1 MTNLYLGDIAVQRG
15 HFEEA
20 LTYLRIAQK
29 GKLELPQI
37 HLLLGRCYRAQS
49 DLEGAKTE
57 FVAAIKDDPTAAPPH
72 YLLAQIYRAQHNT
85 EASAREL
92 AEYEDLLKNDSNQ
105 KQQSLHDSSQ
115 DSK

>member
-1 MTNLYLGDIAVQRG
+1 MTNLYLGDITVQKG

-20 LTYLRIAQK
+20 LMYLRIAQK
-29 GKLELPQI
+29 GHLELPQI
-37 HLLLGRCYRAQS
+37 HLLLGKCYRAQN

-57 FVAAIKDDPTAAPPH
+57 FVAAIKADPTAAPPH
-72 YLLAQIYRAQHNT
+72 YLLAQVYRAQHNA

-92 AEYEDLLKNDSNQ
+92 AEYEKLSRLDSTKKQESRNDSI
-105 KQQSLHDSSQ
+105 Q